1 MQCNR
6 VAVLIFEILI
16 VHELRLR
23 FVVQKNDG
31 WVADLVGTPTGPQ
44 AADMCAMWPFVGM
57 ASPHPN
63 LIPRR
68 KEGGRPSVQGYR
80 I

>member
-6 VAVLIFEILI
+6 VTVLIFEILI

-31 WVADLVGTPTGPQ
+31 WVADLVGTLTLRELCRVR
-44 AADMCAMWPFVGM
+44 CAHNG
-57 ASPHPN
+57 H
-63 LIPRR
+63 R
-68 KEGGRPSVQGYR
+68 
-80 I
+80 